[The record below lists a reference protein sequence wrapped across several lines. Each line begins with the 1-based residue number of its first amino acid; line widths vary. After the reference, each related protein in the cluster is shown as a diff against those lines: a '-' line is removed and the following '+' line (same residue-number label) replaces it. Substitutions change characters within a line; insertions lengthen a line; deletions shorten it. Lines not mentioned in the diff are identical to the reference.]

1 MINAVAP
8 GYPLGHAE
16 LREVVRLAGRIS
28 ATINTYRAE
37 LDTAHRKA
45 AHLEAEN
52 TSLRQAARRTSET
65 GLRDRVQ
72 RRIGKRRKQLQ
83 AAQEA
88 GDFTSAAVHDAKL
101 RELES
106 LLEH

>member
-28 ATINTYRAE
+28 ATIHTYRTE
-37 LDTAHRKA
+37 LEMARRKNTR
-45 AHLEAEN
+45 LEAEN
-52 TSLRQAARRTSET
+52 TSLREAARKTSET
-65 GLRDRVQ
+65 GLHDRIQ

-88 GDFTSAAVHDAKL
+88 GDFTSTAVHDAKL

-106 LLEH
+106 LLED